1 MIDKIK
7 YYEDLINK
15 AKKLDIT
22 KYTEEEIDELN
33 RVIARMEQNLALI
46 KILRRK

>member
-7 YYEDLINK
+7 YYEELIAK
-15 AKKLDIT
+15 AKNIDIT